1 MNPVK
6 TSVLF
11 FIVISLAGISGF
23 AMQRYLSKN
32 ETGQLTMRS
41 NSNASVNNT
50 VIDSGQLRPEFAM
63 HDLDGDLRNIKEWDG
78 KVVLV
83 NFWATW
89 CPPCLKEIPYFV
101 ELQKEYGEQGLQIIG
116 IAVDDEEAVR
126 AFADEMSINYPIM
139 AGELEAIELSK
150 RYGNRIGGLPY
161 SVLINRK
168 GEITNMIMGDLD
180 KIQAEKILRKL
191 GLKV

>member
-6 TSVLF
+6 NIVRF
-11 FIVISLAGISGF
+11 AIVISLAGVSGF
-23 AMQRYLSKN
+23 AVQRYLANDKPP
-32 ETGQLTMRS
+32 LRPDPKF
-41 NSNASVNNT
+41 
-50 VIDSGQLRPEFAM
+50 VIDNSSAEGQPRPEFAM
-63 HDLDGDLRNIKEWDG
+63 LDLNGELRNIKEWDG

-89 CPPCLKEIPYFV
+89 CAPCLEEIPYFV
-101 ELQKEYGEQGLQIIG
+101 ELQDEYGEQGFQIIG
-116 IAVDDEEAVR
+116 VAVDDEEAVR
-126 AFADEMSINYPIM
+126 SFASEMKINYPIM

-161 SVLINRK
+161 SVIINRD
-168 GEITNMIMGDLD
+168 GEITDTITGDLD
-180 KIQAEKILRKL
+180 KIRAEKILKKL